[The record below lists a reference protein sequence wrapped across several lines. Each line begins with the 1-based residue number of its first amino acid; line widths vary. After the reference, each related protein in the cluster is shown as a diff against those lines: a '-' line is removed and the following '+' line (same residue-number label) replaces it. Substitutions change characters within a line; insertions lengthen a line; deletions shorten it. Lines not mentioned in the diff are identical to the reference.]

1 MTLLSGYRREYEIN
15 EKDTSIFLPFRS
27 MIVYYCAKNS
37 RRGFHEEQKI
47 HEHVKENLMMVLKL
61 KELFSQSKYLCLI
74 FAFF

>member
-1 MTLLSGYRREYEIN
+1 
-15 EKDTSIFLPFRS
+15 

-37 RRGFHEEQKI
+37 RRGFHEEQKV

-74 FAFF
+74 FVFSKTFKHHYMGYKSPT